1 MSELAVWFLY
11 AMVVANLLGLAAVAG
26 EAALRNVG
34 KPGRWAWVAA
44 MVASAAL
51 PMLAWFGLS
60 LRLVRAVP
68 ESALIP
74 LIPMIPS
81 APVAAPV
88 ALLSGGGVV
97 AAAGPGLDQILVA
110 VWVVVSGA
118 VLVYMGLSWA
128 SIVRDRRYWRH
139 ASVGGV
145 RVALTPDIGPAAW
158 GVRQPEILL
167 PEWAIGLESRVR
179 RLMLLHEGE
188 HVRAGDTRVVLAS
201 LLLLAAAPW
210 NLPLWWQF
218 RRLRQAI
225 ELDCDGRV
233 LRRAP
238 DARRYGTLLLE
249 VGRRRSAPVMVLAL
263 ADPPSFL
270 ERRIRLIT
278 SEARI
283 RSVRRVGGL
292 AIVACSLVAVAVCTR
307 DPMIAPGAPAALAAR
322 VAGLELTSSTVPP
335 RFQITSAIEEEEA
348 TLEGMQVERV
358 ADGYEPVIDEVEGLA
373 ASPMADLAASDPI
386 QGGRSVA
393 GERIEQVPASAPSID
408 VEARA
413 ERMRQAP
420 DGSPEAL
427 LAGRTELLPTA
438 STHIGKWSS
447 PGTVAV
453 EQQTR
458 NEPASPGPP
467 NRTARQPDR
476 EGTAHPPATTQP
488 KLQNLAEIQTLIERE
503 YPSLLRDAGIGG
515 RAHVWF
521 LIDATGAIERT
532 QLAQGTGHPRLD
544 EAALRVASAARFS
557 PALNRGAATS
567 VWVSLPIAFVSR

>member
-1 MSELAVWFLY
+1 MSELPVWFLY

-26 EAALRNVG
+26 EAALRAIG
-34 KPGRWAWVAA
+34 KPGRWAWLAA

-51 PMLAWFGLS
+51 PVLAWFGLS

-81 APVAAPV
+81 ASVAPPVAPFP
-88 ALLSGGGVV
+88 GGGVV

-110 VWVVVSGA
+110 VWVVVTAA

-128 SIVRDRRYWRH
+128 SIVRDRRHWRH

-158 GVRQPEILL
+158 GVRQPEILM

-210 NLPLWWQF
+210 NVPLWWQF

-292 AIVACSLVAVAVCTR
+292 AIVACSLVAAAVCTR
-307 DPMIAPGAPAALAAR
+307 DPMVAQGDPASLAAR
-322 VAGLELTSSTVPP
+322 MPGLELASATVPP
-335 RFQITSAIEEEEA
+335 RFHVTSAIEAEGA
-348 TLEGMQVERV
+348 TFGAEPVERAV
-358 ADGYEPVIDEVEGLA
+358 GGYEPVIDEVEGQVA
-373 ASPMADLAASDPI
+373 TPMADLAASDPI
-386 QGGRSVA
+386 ESGRSLA
-393 GERIEQVPASAPSID
+393 GERVEQVTANTSSID

-420 DGSPEAL
+420 DGSPDAL
-427 LAGRTELLPTA
+427 LPERAEPQPTA
-438 STHIGKWSS
+438 STYIGKWSP

-458 NEPASPGPP
+458 NDPASPGPP
-467 NRTARQPDR
+467 NRTAQQPDR
-476 EGTAHPPATTQP
+476 DGTAQPPATTQP
-488 KLQNLAEIQTLIERE
+488 QLQNLAEIQTLIERE

-515 RAHVWF
+515 RADVWF

-532 QLAQGTGHPRLD
+532 QLAQGTGHPTLD
-544 EAALRVASAARFS
+544 DAALRVASAARFS
-557 PALNRGAATS
+557 PALNRGEATS

>member
-1 MSELAVWFLY
+1 
-11 AMVVANLLGLAAVAG
+11 
-26 EAALRNVG
+26 
-34 KPGRWAWVAA
+34 

-110 VWVVVSGA
+110 VWVVVTGA

-128 SIVRDRRYWRH
+128 SIVRDRRHWRH

-145 RVALTPDIGPAAW
+145 RVSLTPDIGPAAW

-292 AIVACSLVAVAVCTR
+292 AIVACSLVAAAVCTR
-307 DPMIAPGAPAALAAR
+307 DPMVAHGDPAALAAR
-322 VAGLELTSSTVPP
+322 MAGLEFSSSTVPP
-335 RFQITSAIEEEEA
+335 RFHITSVIEKEVATPEA
-348 TLEGMQVERV
+348 EPVERV
-358 ADGYEPVIDEVEGLA
+358 TDGYEPVSDEVEGLVA
-373 ASPMADLAASDPI
+373 TPMVDLASSDPM
-386 QGGRSVA
+386 GGRPPS
-393 GERIEQVPASAPSID
+393 GERIEQVPADAPSID

-420 DGSPEAL
+420 DGSPDAL
-427 LAGRTELLPTA
+427 LPDRTELLPTA
-438 STHIGKWSS
+438 SAYIGKWST
-447 PGTVAV
+447 PGNVAV

-458 NEPASPGPP
+458 NEPASPGPR
-467 NRTARQPDR
+467 NRTAQQPDR
-476 EGTAHPPATTQP
+476 DATAQPPATTQP
-488 KLQNLAEIQTLIERE
+488 QLQNLAEIQTLIERE

-515 RAHVWF
+515 RADVWF

-532 QLAQGTGHPRLD
+532 QLAHGTGHPTLD
-544 EAALRVASAARFS
+544 EAALRVAAAARFS
-557 PALNRGAATS
+557 PALNRGEATS

>member
-81 APVAAPV
+81 APLASPV
-88 ALLSGGGVV
+88 ALISGGVE

-110 VWVVVSGA
+110 VWVVVTGA

-128 SIVRDRRYWRH
+128 SIVRDRRHWRH

-145 RVALTPDIGPAAW
+145 RVSLTPDIGPAAW

-292 AIVACSLVAVAVCTR
+292 AIVACSLVAAAVCTR
-307 DPMIAPGAPAALAAR
+307 DPMVAHGDPAALAAR
-322 VAGLELTSSTVPP
+322 MAGLEFSSSTVPP
-335 RFQITSAIEEEEA
+335 RFHITSVIEKEAA
-348 TLEGMQVERV
+348 TLEAEPVERV
-358 ADGYEPVIDEVEGLA
+358 TDGYEPVSDEVEGLVA
-373 ASPMADLAASDPI
+373 TPMVDLASSDPM
-386 QGGRSVA
+386 GGRPPA
-393 GERIEQVPASAPSID
+393 GERIEQVPADAPSID

-420 DGSPEAL
+420 DGSPDAL
-427 LAGRTELLPTA
+427 LPDRTELLPTA
-438 STHIGKWSS
+438 SAYIGKWST
-447 PGTVAV
+447 PGNVAV

-458 NEPASPGPP
+458 NEPASPGPR
-467 NRTARQPDR
+467 NRTAQQPDR
-476 EGTAHPPATTQP
+476 DATAQPPATTQP
-488 KLQNLAEIQTLIERE
+488 QLQNLAEIQTLIERE

-515 RAHVWF
+515 RADVWF

-532 QLAQGTGHPRLD
+532 QLAHGTGHPTLD
-544 EAALRVASAARFS
+544 EAALRVAAAARFS
-557 PALNRGAATS
+557 PALNRGEATS

>member
-26 EAALRNVG
+26 EAALRNIG
-34 KPGRWAWVAA
+34 KPGRWAWVGA
-44 MVASAAL
+44 MAVSAAL

-60 LRLVRAVP
+60 LRSVRAVP

-81 APVAAPV
+81 APMASPV

-97 AAAGPGLDQILVA
+97 AAAGPGLDQVLVV
-110 VWVVVSGA
+110 VWVVVTAA

-128 SIVRDRRYWRH
+128 SIVRDRRHWRH

-158 GVRQPEILL
+158 GVRQPEILM

-292 AIVACSLVAVAVCTR
+292 AIVACSLVAAAVCTR
-307 DPMIAPGAPAALAAR
+307 DPMVAQGGPAALAAR
-322 VAGLELTSSTVPP
+322 MPGLALASSTVPP
-335 RFQITSAIEEEEA
+335 RFQITSAIEEAGASFGAEP
-348 TLEGMQVERV
+348 VERA
-358 ADGYEPVIDEVEGLA
+358 ADGYEPAIEEVEGLVPT
-373 ASPMADLAASDPI
+373 PMADLAASEPI
-386 QGGRSVA
+386 EGGRSLA
-393 GERIEQVPASAPSID
+393 ERIEQVTASTPSID

-420 DGSPEAL
+420 DGSPDAL
-427 LAGRTELLPTA
+427 LPDRTEPLPTA
-438 STHIGKWSS
+438 SPYIGKWSS

-458 NEPASPGPP
+458 NNPASPGPP
-467 NRTARQPDR
+467 NQTAQQPERDGTAR
-476 EGTAHPPATTQP
+476 PPATTQP
-488 KLQNLAEIQTLIERE
+488 QLRNLAEIQTLIERE

-515 RAHVWF
+515 RADVWF

-532 QLAQGTGHPRLD
+532 QLAQGTGHPTMD

-557 PALNRGAATS
+557 PALNRGEATS